1 MANQAPASLV
11 EALTASGGAEPAGF
25 LNDIV
30 KNLWPNICV
39 AGSNIIKE
47 TVEPILAST
56 LPGPL
61 GNLRFVKIDFGQVPI
76 GFSNVDV
83 HRTKTDGIKL
93 DMDMTWEGVCDF
105 ELDGSMVP
113 KVGVEKVHMKG
124 RISVLLCPLTNVI
137 PLIGAAQV
145 AFLNTPKL
153 KLDFTDAAN
162 IADFSVVDSTV
173 RKTILGIIDGM
184 AVLPNRFLVKMAND
198 VDYFKCHQPH
208 HGIIRITVAR
218 ATGISAPKKGE
229 KKSTMRKLLSKV
241 KLEDVPDC
249 FVKVKVGAEEEW
261 KTSVVDNNHEPE
273 WNETH
278 DFLVSDFEQD
288 ISVDIQDDDLAGDD
302 DIGFGSTTVK
312 EILLQGGSQ
321 DLSLSHKGD
330 ATQARL
336 LIHAK
341 FFNLVTDAQVLSSA
355 TAQGQA
361 EGQLCGLATVLIAS
375 ANGLQGNRDDLNPS
389 VKVTWG
395 DKTFQTAAKTYT
407 PGTDIF
413 NPSFDQAFRIP
424 LTAAMLA
431 NPGAFKIALLNKG
444 VEFGSAQ
451 VGFQDVVGAEGMAVQ
466 NNFDVGNGVTVRA
479 AVMLNGA
486 SLAQ

>member
-1 MANQAPASLV
+1 
-11 EALTASGGAEPAGF
+11 
-25 LNDIV
+25 
-30 KNLWPNICV
+30 
-39 AGSNIIKE
+39 
-47 TVEPILAST
+47 
-56 LPGPL
+56 
-61 GNLRFVKIDFGQVPI
+61 
-76 GFSNVDV
+76 
-83 HRTKTDGIKL
+83 
-93 DMDMTWEGVCDF
+93 
-105 ELDGSMVP
+105 
-113 KVGVEKVHMKG
+113 
-124 RISVLLCPLTNVI
+124 
-137 PLIGAAQV
+137 
-145 AFLNTPKL
+145 
-153 KLDFTDAAN
+153 
-162 IADFSVVDSTV
+162 
-173 RKTILGIIDGM
+173 
-184 AVLPNRFLVKMAND
+184 
-198 VDYFKCHQPH
+198 
-208 HGIIRITVAR
+208 
-218 ATGISAPKKGE
+218 
-229 KKSTMRKLLSKV
+229 
-241 KLEDVPDC
+241 
-249 FVKVKVGAEEEW
+249 
-261 KTSVVDNNHEPE
+261 VDNNHEPE

-302 DIGFGSTTVK
+302 DIGLGSTTVK

-479 AVMLNGA
+479 AVMVNGA
-486 SLAQ
+486 SLAE